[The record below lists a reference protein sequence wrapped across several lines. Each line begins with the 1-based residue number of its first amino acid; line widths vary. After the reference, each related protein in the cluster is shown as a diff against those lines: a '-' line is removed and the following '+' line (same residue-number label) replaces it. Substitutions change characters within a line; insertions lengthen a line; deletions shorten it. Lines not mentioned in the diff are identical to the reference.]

1 VEIPLL
7 GLSGVVTLVADAET
21 ACVQRRTGEAA
32 AASGA
37 ILWGTGNVLQALA
50 GDVCGTWLMLSL
62 NMLAPGGACVMNR
75 LRSHGGRPT
84 KF

>member
-1 VEIPLL
+1 MEIPLL
-7 GLSGVVTLVADAET
+7 GLSGVFLLGADAET

-32 AASGA
+32 ATSGA

-62 NMLAPGGACVMNR
+62 NMLAPGRGVRYESPPVTRGAA
-75 LRSHGGRPT
+75 
-84 KF
+84 